1 MEKFHMFD
9 DRIYQMTNGVKAA
22 DRIIYTVMLNEQ
34 KFYHDKGQ
42 YYTPSYAHL
51 GQYAG
56 ITRTS
61 VIACMKRLEA
71 HGLIKKTNVASN
83 QCVIKVYSLDEVP
96 EVLTELT
103 AKEARKAKLESKV
116 TQSVKKDDP
125 LSQNSLPTESK
136 FFTQSVKIF
145 DTYNNSN
152 NKKELINNNKE
163 DDFEEESLKKGAS
176 LCDSHECD
184 IKEDDFLSL
193 DELNDFLSMNESD
206 LDSEATKETSKTSD
220 LDDLE
225 VSSKKTS
232 KQDKEISDVNIDS
245 DHKNTQ
251 CPATDD
257 EMDPFDDYLDDEEDP
272 EEELKREQRKAKIK
286 ERFRKAKLKNRI
298 DELDDFDD
306 GDDDFTYRPKK
317 KTHTDSKKE
326 RIKPKMYFASGGM
339 R

>member
-152 NKKELINNNKE
+152 NSNNNKE

-220 LDDLE
+220 LE
-225 VSSKKTS
+225 E
-232 KQDKEISDVNIDS
+232 DKISDVIASS

-257 EMDPFDDYLDDEEDP
+257 EMDPFDDDEED
-272 EEELKREQRKAKIK
+272 EESEREKAIKRVEKKKRFELARQ
-286 ERFRKAKLKNRI
+286 KNKVSG
-298 DELDDFDD
+298 LDPFDD
-306 GDDDFTYRPKK
+306 SEDDYYLSPKK
-317 KTHTDSKKE
+317 KQTQDDKKQK
-326 RIKPKMYFASGGM
+326 IKPKMYFAGGGM

>member
-163 DDFEEESLKKGAS
+163 DDF
-176 LCDSHECD
+176 
-184 IKEDDFLSL
+184 LSL

-220 LDDLE
+220 LE
-225 VSSKKTS
+225 E
-232 KQDKEISDVNIDS
+232 DKISDVIASS

-257 EMDPFDDYLDDEEDP
+257 EMDPFDDDEED
-272 EEELKREQRKAKIK
+272 EESECEKAIKRVEKKKRFELARQ
-286 ERFRKAKLKNRI
+286 KNKVSG
-298 DELDDFDD
+298 LDPFDD
-306 GDDDFTYRPKK
+306 SEDDYYLSPKK
-317 KTHTDSKKE
+317 KQTQDDKKQK
-326 RIKPKMYFASGGM
+326 IKPKMYFAGGGM

>member
-176 LCDSHECD
+176 LCDSHKCD
-184 IKEDDFLSL
+184 SLGIEEAIKE
-193 DELNDFLSMNESD
+193 
-206 LDSEATKETSKTSD
+206 TVKTSD

-232 KQDKEISDVNIDS
+232 KQDKEISDVNEVS
-245 DHKNTQ
+245 DQKDTP
-251 CPATDD
+251 CRPESTDD
-257 EMDPFDDYLDDEEDP
+257 ELPDVDLDDEEDP
-272 EEELKREQRKAKIK
+272 EEELKREQHKAEKRK
-286 ERFRKAKLKNRI
+286 RFELAKLKNKI
-298 DELDDFDD
+298 NELDDFDD
-306 GDDDFTYRPKK
+306 SDGDDFSFTSRK
-317 KTHTDSKKE
+317 KTHTEPKKE
-326 RIKPKMYFASGGM
+326 KVKVRRVYGGGM
-339 R
+339 Y

>member
-184 IKEDDFLSL
+184 SLGIEEAIKEAVKTSDL
-193 DELNDFLSMNESD
+193 DD
-206 LDSEATKETSKTSD
+206 LDSEATKEASKTSD
-220 LDDLE
+220 LE
-225 VSSKKTS
+225 E
-232 KQDKEISDVNIDS
+232 DKISDVNIDS

-257 EMDPFDDYLDDEEDP
+257 EMDPFDDYLDEESEREKAIKRVEKKKRFELARQKNKVSGLDP
-272 EEELKREQRKAKIK
+272 
-286 ERFRKAKLKNRI
+286 
-298 DELDDFDD
+298 FDD
-306 GDDDFTYRPKK
+306 SEDDYYLSPKK
-317 KTHTDSKKE
+317 KQTQDDKKQK
-326 RIKPKMYFASGGM
+326 IKPKMYFAGGGM